1 MDCIVKYKWLKVI
14 NSCMRLKFNN
24 PACAQTWP
32 IFESKKLRVFTLVPH
47 ITKTPLYYVVGND
60 LTSLVA
66 YSYRSVQ
73 CKFDHSRSYLFASPN
88 CRSTYPG
95 VSVHLQPYFF
105 SFVPDLFI
113 LQRTK
118 QNNNRSISA
127 VLFFFSLLARSRNNT
142 FTQRPNLV
150 YFCFFLSFFSFLAQ
164 SHPRL
169 ILKEKKKKTVH
180 Y

>member
-1 MDCIVKYKWLKVI
+1 
-14 NSCMRLKFNN
+14 MRLKFNN

-127 VLFFFSLLARSRNNT
+127 VLFFFFACQISKQYFHPEAKLSLFLFFSLL
-142 FTQRPNLV
+142 
-150 YFCFFLSFFSFLAQ
+150 FFFFS
-164 SHPRL
+164 SVSPETHTEGK
-169 ILKEKKKKTVH
+169 KEKDRTLLISNQF
-180 Y
+180 